1 MDKNKKDIKEEP
13 VRLSKTKRFFIKLL
27 VVEIVLAIILLI
39 IV

>member
-1 MDKNKKDIKEEP
+1 MDKNKIKEEP
-13 VRLSKTKRFFIKLL
+13 VLFSKAKSFFFKLL